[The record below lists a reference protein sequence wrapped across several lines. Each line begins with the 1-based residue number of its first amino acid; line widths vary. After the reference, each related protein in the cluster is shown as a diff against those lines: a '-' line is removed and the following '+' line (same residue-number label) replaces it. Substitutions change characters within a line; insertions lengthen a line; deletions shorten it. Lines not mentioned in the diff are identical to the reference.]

1 MGDWERVRGWEMCA
15 RRERE
20 REGRAWATRTGM
32 ATSTAT
38 ATHTH
43 VEVVERSVLG
53 SVLVG
58 DLRSARATRPPHRPR
73 RAAAAA
79 PHRAWYGAG
88 GAGALLVRNRRRA
101 ERLAAGARL
110 PYTSQSIPRGATRT
124 PASTP
129 RRRRRRHPRDATR
142 ATTQSNAS
150 GHYRRVLHYLNFKNN
165 IEVDHSSGRRMAS
178 LKKKKKKGGSKLM
191 NKALTFYLTSVE
203 TPLREWC
210 RAHVEPF
217 DDPSIDWTAS
227 SIEMRHEWHSVY
239 ADVRVAPRRAC
250 AAASS
255 CRGARVFHRRRTP
268 HSTRARSL
276 SPHSRTPNLGATAHT
291 SHTTHRSFARSSR
304 R

>member
-1 MGDWERVRGWEMCA
+1 MRG
-15 RRERE
+15 ERE
-20 REGRAWATRTGM
+20 RDRAERGQREQGM
-32 ATSTAT
+32 ATST

-150 GHYRRVLHYLNFKNN
+150 GHCWRVLYNFNCLKFF
-165 IEVDHSSGRRMAS
+165 S
-178 LKKKKKKGGSKLM
+178 LKIKIKIFGRWK
-191 NKALTFYLTSVE
+191 
-203 TPLREWC
+203 
-210 RAHVEPF
+210 
-217 DDPSIDWTAS
+217 
-227 SIEMRHEWHSVY
+227 
-239 ADVRVAPRRAC
+239 
-250 AAASS
+250 
-255 CRGARVFHRRRTP
+255 
-268 HSTRARSL
+268 
-276 SPHSRTPNLGATAHT
+276 
-291 SHTTHRSFARSSR
+291 
-304 R
+304 